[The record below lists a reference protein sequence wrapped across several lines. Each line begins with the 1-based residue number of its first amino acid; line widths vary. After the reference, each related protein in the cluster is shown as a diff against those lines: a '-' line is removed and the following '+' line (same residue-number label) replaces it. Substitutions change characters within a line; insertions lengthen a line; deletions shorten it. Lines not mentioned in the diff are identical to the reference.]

1 MVSKQPAGIFNNLV
15 HTRTNSSKQ
24 SELRR
29 HIHHTSERFKATEMA
44 EMVMAIYN
52 ANLETVIHQ

>member
-15 HTRTNSSKQ
+15 QTVLNSPK
-24 SELRR
+24 RR
-29 HIHHTSERFKATEMA
+29 HIHHTSERFKTTEMA